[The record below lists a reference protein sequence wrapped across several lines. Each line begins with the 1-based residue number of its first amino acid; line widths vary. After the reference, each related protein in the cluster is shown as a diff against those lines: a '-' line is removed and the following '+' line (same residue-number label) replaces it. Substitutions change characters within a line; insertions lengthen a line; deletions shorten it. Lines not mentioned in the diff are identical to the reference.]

1 MLAEERGLLFDFNN
15 SDQLTA
21 HINDLLENED
31 KRQTIAR
38 NAFNLAKE
46 CYWPM
51 IGKQYYE
58 LTDQIIAE
66 DKIRAITE
74 PSQVMESK
82 FVLPPIKLD
91 HLRVLTDYTGIL
103 QHARYNVPDRN
114 HGYCTDDNA
123 RALLLSVM
131 LQNEVQ
137 DVDEVTRL
145 TGTYLSFIDYA
156 YNPAISKFR
165 NLMNYER
172 KWLDDQGSEDTTGRV
187 AWALG
192 YTTAYTDVCNFHH
205 HANYLFGKVWKSVG
219 TLTHP
224 GRCHT
229 LHWDWLITQSAWGG
243 RSSD

>member
-1 MLAEERGLLFDFNN
+1 
-15 SDQLTA
+15 
-21 HINDLLENED
+21 
-31 KRQTIAR
+31 
-38 NAFNLAKE
+38 
-46 CYWPM
+46 M

-172 KWLDDQGSEDTTGRV
+172 KWLDDQGSEDTTGESGVGTWIHDGLYRCMQFPSSRQLPV
-187 AWALG
+187 REGVEIGRNADSSRALSYAALG
-192 YTTAYTDVCNFHH
+192 LAY
-205 HANYLFGKVWKSVG
+205 HAKAHGGEEAVIERLKHCVKKLCDLFDQPIGSEWRWFEEKVSYANNRIPP
-219 TLTHP
+219 TH
-224 GRCHT
+224 
-229 LHWDWLITQSAWGG
+229 
-243 RSSD
+243 